1 MAESGYHE
9 RMIRPIY
16 NASVLA
22 AALLLLGCGQ
32 DQSSRRV
39 VGILEWDRVELIA
52 EVSEPIVEIP
62 AEEGDWVESG
72 QVLVRLDPARQQ
84 ARLNEAAAARDRA
97 AARLQELER
106 GPRIERIR
114 EAEARFEGAHQVYE
128 VRRREFER
136 VNELL
141 PRKLI
146 SPDEVDRARREFKA
160 ALAERDSAS
169 AVLEELKAGTR
180 VEEVEQ
186 ARQALASAEAAVQ
199 VAETNLERLTVRA
212 PVAGRLD
219 SLPLKLGNQ
228 PQIGA
233 VLAVLLSGA
242 APYARVYIPEPI
254 RVSVMPGDAARVWLD
269 GVAEPFQGTVRMV
282 SSDPVFTPFFA
293 LTERDR
299 RRLSYVA
306 KIYLS
311 ETVRN
316 VPAGLPVEAELSAVG
331 RSERP

>member
-1 MAESGYHE
+1 MT
-9 RMIRPIY
+9 RLIY
-16 NASVLA
+16 QVSAVTV
-22 AALLLLGCGQ
+22 ALLLSGCGQ
-32 DQSSRRV
+32 DEANSRV

-52 EVSEPIVEIP
+52 EASEPIVELP
-62 AEEGDWVESG
+62 AQEGDWVEPG
-72 QVLVRLDPARQQ
+72 QILVRLDPARRQ
-84 ARLNEAAAARDRA
+84 AWLNDAAANRDRA
-97 AARLQELER
+97 LARLQELER

-114 EAEARFEGAHQVYE
+114 EARARFQGAEQVYE

-136 VNELL
+136 VEELL

-146 SPDEVDRARREFKA
+146 SPDEVDRARREAKA
-160 ALAERDSAS
+160 ALAERDSAL
-169 AVLEELKAGTR
+169 AVLQELEAGTR

-186 ARQALASAEAAVQ
+186 ARQALASAEAAVA
-199 VAETNLERLTVRA
+199 VAATNLQRLTVRA

-228 PQIGA
+228 PQAGA
-233 VLAVLLSGA
+233 VLAVLLSGS

-254 RVSVMPGDAARVWLD
+254 RVHVMPGDAARVWMD
-269 GVAEPFQGTVRMV
+269 GVAEPYEGTVRMV

-316 VPAGLPVEAELSAVG
+316 VPAGLPVEAELSG
-331 RSERP
+331 LSRFERP

>member
-1 MAESGYHE
+1 MA
-9 RMIRPIY
+9 
-16 NASVLA
+16 VT
-22 AALLLLGCGQ
+22 LLLFGCGQ
-32 DQSSRRV
+32 DELRNRV

-52 EVSEPIVEIP
+52 EASEPIVEIP
-62 AEEGDWVESG
+62 AREGDWVEPG
-72 QVLVRLDPARQQ
+72 QVLVQLDPTRQQ
-84 ARLNEAAAARDRA
+84 ARLNEAAAERDRA

-106 GPRIERIR
+106 GPRIERIQ
-114 EAEARFEGAHQVYE
+114 EARARFEGADQVYE
-128 VRRREFER
+128 VRRRDFER
-136 VNELL
+136 VSELL

-146 SPDEVDRARREFKA
+146 SPDEVDRARRELKA
-160 ALAERDSAS
+160 ARADRDSAL
-169 AVLEELKAGTR
+169 AVLEELEAGTR

-186 ARQALASAEAAVQ
+186 ARQALASAEAAVH
-199 VAETNLERLTVRA
+199 VADTNLQRLTVRA

-228 PQIGA
+228 PQVGA

-254 RVSVMPGDAARVWLD
+254 RIHVMPGVAARIWLD
-269 GVAEPFQGTVRMV
+269 GVVEPYEGTVRMV

-316 VPAGLPVEAELSAVG
+316 VPAGLPVEAELLGLS
-331 RSERP
+331 RLERP

>member
-1 MAESGYHE
+1 MTRSL
-9 RMIRPIY
+9 Y

-22 AALLLLGCGQ
+22 VTLLLFGCGQ
-32 DQSSRRV
+32 DESSNRV
-39 VGILEWDRVELIA
+39 VGTLEWDRVELIA
-52 EVSEPIVEIP
+52 EASEPIVEIP
-62 AEEGDWVESG
+62 AKEGDWVEPG

-84 ARLNEAAAARDRA
+84 ARLDEAAAVRDQA

-106 GPRIERIR
+106 GPRIERIQ
-114 EAEARFEGAHQVYE
+114 EARARFEGADQVYE
-128 VRRREFER
+128 VRRRDFER
-136 VNELL
+136 LNALL

-146 SPDEVDRARREFKA
+146 SPDEVDRARRELKA
-160 ALAERDSAS
+160 ARADRDSAL
-169 AVLEELKAGTR
+169 AVLEELEAGTR

-186 ARQALASAEAAVQ
+186 ARQALASAEAAVH
-199 VAETNLERLTVRA
+199 VADTNLQRLTVRA

-228 PQIGA
+228 PQVGA

-269 GVAEPFQGTVRMV
+269 GVAEPYAGTVRMV

-311 ETVRN
+311 DTVRN
-316 VPAGLPVEAELSAVG
+316 VPAGLPVEAELLSLSRSG
-331 RSERP
+331 RP

>member
-1 MAESGYHE
+1 MTDF
-9 RMIRPIY
+9 IRKVS
-16 NASVLA
+16 AVTV
-22 AALLLLGCGQ
+22 ALLLSGCGQ
-32 DQSSRRV
+32 DEANSRV

-52 EVSEPIVEIP
+52 EASEPIVEIP
-62 AEEGDWVESG
+62 AQEGDWVEPG
-72 QVLVRLDPARQQ
+72 QVLLRLDPARQQ
-84 ARLNEAAAARDRA
+84 ARLNDAEAARDRA
-97 AARLQELER
+97 LARLQELER
-106 GPRIERIR
+106 GPRIEQIR
-114 EAEARFEGAHQVYE
+114 EARARFQGAEQVYE
-128 VRRREFER
+128 IRRREFQR
-136 VNELL
+136 VENLL

-146 SPDEVDRARREFKA
+146 SPDEVDRARREAKA
-160 ALAERDSAS
+160 ALAERDSAL
-169 AVLEELKAGTR
+169 AVLQELEAGTR

-186 ARQALASAEAAVQ
+186 ARQALASAEAAVA
-199 VAETNLERLTVRA
+199 VARTNLQRLTVRA

-228 PQIGA
+228 PQAGA

-254 RVSVMPGDAARVWLD
+254 RVHVLPGDAARVWLD
-269 GVAEPFQGTVRMV
+269 GVAEPYEGTVRMV

-316 VPAGLPVEAELSAVG
+316 LPAGLPVEAELSG
-331 RSERP
+331 LTRSEQP

>member
-1 MAESGYHE
+1 M
-9 RMIRPIY
+9 
-16 NASVLA
+16 A
-22 AALLLLGCGQ
+22 AALLLSGCGP
-32 DQSSRRV
+32 DDSDSRV

-52 EVSEPIVEIP
+52 EASEPIVDIP
-62 AEEGDWVESG
+62 AKEGDWVEAG
-72 QVLVRLDPARQQ
+72 QVLVRLDPTRQQ
-84 ARLNEAAAARDRA
+84 ARLDEAAAERDRA
-97 AARLQELER
+97 AARLRELER

-114 EAEARFEGAHQVYE
+114 EAKARFEGADQVYE
-128 VRRREFER
+128 VRRRDFER

-141 PRKLI
+141 PRKLV
-146 SPDEVDRARREFKA
+146 SPDQVDRARRELKA
-160 ALAERDSAS
+160 ARADRDSAL
-169 AVLEELKAGTR
+169 AVLDELEAGTR
-180 VEEVEQ
+180 IEEVEQ

-199 VAETNLERLTVRA
+199 VADTHLQRLTVRA

-228 PQIGA
+228 PQAGA
-233 VLAVLLSGA
+233 VLAVLLSGG

-254 RVSVMPGDAARVWLD
+254 RIHVVPGDAARIWLD
-269 GVAEPFQGTVRMV
+269 GVAEPYEGTVRMV

-311 ETVRN
+311 ESVRN
-316 VPAGLPVEAELSAVG
+316 VPAGLPVEAELVG
-331 RSERP
+331 LSHPKRP

>member
-1 MAESGYHE
+1 M
-9 RMIRPIY
+9 
-16 NASVLA
+16 
-22 AALLLLGCGQ
+22 LLLLGCGP
-32 DQSSRRV
+32 DEPSTRV

-52 EVSEPIVEIP
+52 EASEPIVEIP
-62 AEEGDWVESG
+62 ANEGDWVEPG
-72 QVLVRLDPARQQ
+72 QVLVRLDPARLL
-84 ARLNEAAAARDRA
+84 ARLNDAAASRDRA
-97 AARLQELER
+97 AARLLELER
-106 GPRIERIR
+106 GPRTERIQ
-114 EAEARFEGAHQVYE
+114 EAAARFKGADQVYQ
-128 VRRREFER
+128 VRKREFER
-136 VNELL
+136 VSDLL

-146 SPDEVDRARREFKA
+146 SPDEVDRARRELKA
-160 ALAERDSAS
+160 ALADRDSAS
-169 AVLEELKAGTR
+169 AVLEELRAGTR

-199 VAETNLERLTVRA
+199 VADTNLQRLTVRA

-228 PQIGA
+228 PQAGA
-233 VLAVLLSGA
+233 VLAVLLSGI

-254 RVSVMPGDAARVWLD
+254 RIHIMPGDAARIWLD
-269 GVAEPFQGTVRMV
+269 GVAEPYEGTVRMV
-282 SSDPVFTPFFA
+282 TSDPVFTPFFA

-316 VPAGLPVEAELSAVG
+316 VPAGLPVEAELLGLS
-331 RSERP
+331 RPKQP